1 MKEKLISLLKGF
13 SNDSEF
19 IKGIIDLLY
28 NDKDK
33 QTMIDFIEYG
43 ENPTRETIILF
54 ALDMAN
60 KRDENPKWDEK
71 DGSFV
76 LYDRE
81 PRLDPE
87 ELKKGNIV
95 HVFPSDKGYENALLR
110 SDAYNLY
117 DDKPSK

>member
-1 MKEKLISLLKGF
+1 MNEKLISLLKGF

-19 IKGIIDLLY
+19 IRGIIDLLY

-60 KRDENPKWDEK
+60 KRDENPKWDE
-71 DGSFV
+71 
-76 LYDRE
+76 
-81 PRLDPE
+81 P
-87 ELKKGNIV
+87 
-95 HVFPSDKGYENALLR
+95 VFD
-110 SDAYNLY
+110 
-117 DDKPSK
+117 